1 MRVGETDETFLI
13 ILIKTIKRDKIFC
26 FLFHLYPFNSIAL
39 LKAPI
44 NAKIDFFSL
53 AIIAYMRKS
62 INPIVNKRC
71 KMCY

>member
-26 FLFHLYPFNSIAL
+26 VLFHLYPFNSITL

-53 AIIAYMRKS
+53 AIITHMRKN
-62 INPIVNKRC
+62 INMIVNKRG

>member
-13 ILIKTIKRDKIFC
+13 ILIKMIKRDKIFC
-26 FLFHLYPFNSIAL
+26 VLFHLYPFNSITL

-53 AIIAYMRKS
+53 AIITHMRKNMTC
-62 INPIVNKRC
+62 IYNRLLLNIL
-71 KMCY
+71 